1 MLNTSWATL
10 LRQIPVEQHDQL
22 MLRTNN
28 GTEIS
33 LQNLLRIDYEFVILR
48 GRLSGS
54 QDSGRLFILPYA
66 NIDYIGINR
75 IIKDDE
81 YTALFAA
88 VVIPDP
94 NAATAPP
101 AQPAAAAPPAT
112 LASKLTVADAE
123 LQVVKPSRQ
132 GSPVRSSVLERFRT
146 RNNTSAGAGVGDE

>member
-1 MLNTSWATL
+1 MLNASWATL

-28 GTEIS
+28 RTEIS
-33 LQNLLRIDYEFVILR
+33 VQNLLRIDYEFVILR

-54 QDSGRLFILPYA
+54 QDNGRLFILPYA

-75 IIKDDE
+75 TVKDDE
-81 YTALFAA
+81 YTAMFPP

-94 NAATAPP
+94 NPAPAPP
-101 AQPAAAAPPAT
+101 APAAPPPT

-132 GSPVRSSVLERFRT
+132 GAPVRPSLLARFPT
-146 RNNTSAGAGVGDE
+146 PHHPAAPTA